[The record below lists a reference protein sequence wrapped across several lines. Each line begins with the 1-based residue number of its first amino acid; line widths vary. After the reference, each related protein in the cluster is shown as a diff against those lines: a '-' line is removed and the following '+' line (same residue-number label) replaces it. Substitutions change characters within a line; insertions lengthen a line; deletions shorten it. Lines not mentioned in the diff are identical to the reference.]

1 MAPKNSQT
9 LATRGNW
16 DNDAS
21 EQVHLKSFTMS
32 NNLLNNSNLQVLKE
46 SSSRFRGA
54 EGLNLSTS
62 KAAKSSGAINGSLGQ
77 TLNSQRNADSRKK
90 KLRRV
95 FLAIKAVLKFWK
107 ILDHIKQYGT
117 SSNLYNIAFRNRASV
132 KASIF
137 PIAKN
142 PTSTVVSK
150 GQTRFIIDPNGTFT
164 LIWNILLFLFVF
176 YAISVMPYLAVFQ
189 NDSNPYQDF
198 FENSIDVCFII
209 DIFINFF
216 TAIHSSKGE

>member
-1 MAPKNSQT
+1 M
-9 LATRGNW
+9 
-16 DNDAS
+16 
-21 EQVHLKSFTMS
+21 
-32 NNLLNNSNLQVLKE
+32 
-46 SSSRFRGA
+46 
-54 EGLNLSTS
+54 
-62 KAAKSSGAINGSLGQ
+62 
-77 TLNSQRNADSRKK
+77 
-90 KLRRV
+90 
-95 FLAIKAVLKFWK
+95 LKFWK

-142 PTSTVVSK
+142 PTTTVVSK
-150 GQTRFIIDPNGTFT
+150 GQSRFIIDPNGTFT
-164 LIWNILLFLFVF
+164 LIWNIVLFLFVF